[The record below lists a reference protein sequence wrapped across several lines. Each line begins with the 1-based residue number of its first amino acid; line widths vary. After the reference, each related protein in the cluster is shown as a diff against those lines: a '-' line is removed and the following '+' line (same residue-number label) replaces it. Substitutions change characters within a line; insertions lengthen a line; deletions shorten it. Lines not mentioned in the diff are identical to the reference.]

1 MVSVS
6 ASSQMGSTLTYFAET
21 DTSAMPVYMDGSS
34 VAIGLQVNWNG
45 VGTVTVIVSD
55 ENGLSD
61 TTSFQVTVTPVNDP
75 PENFSILYPTLLD
88 TFTTHANANATIP
101 FIWEKSN
108 DVDSDV
114 TYKLTIELE
123 FFGNIYTDVHENLAD
138 TTIGISAN
146 SLDALL
152 NATGQDIAE
161 LSYTIEAS
169 DEEFIISSNTTGN
182 FVLTRTF
189 LSTHDNNLIPK
200 AFTLHQNYPNPFN
213 PTTRIQYDLPES
225 KFVNINIYDV
235 IGRKIK
241 LLVNNVQDAGY
252 RSVYW
257 DATNNLGQPV
267 SAGMYIYTIQA
278 GEFVQTRKMVL
289 MK

>member
-1 MVSVS
+1 MEQTVNILIDLTEPSNQELKITLDWKPNVKS
-6 ASSQMGSTLTYFAET
+6 FEFSLPIWTPGSYKVRDHVQYL
-21 DTSAMPVYMDGSS
+21 
-34 VAIGLQVNWNG
+34 
-45 VGTVTVIVSD
+45 
-55 ENGLSD
+55 
-61 TTSFQVTVTPVNDP
+61 
-75 PENFSILYPTLLD
+75 
-88 TFTTHANANATIP
+88 
-101 FIWEKSN
+101 
-108 DVDSDV
+108 
-114 TYKLTIELE
+114 YKLHLSQGEKTIETKRTAT
-123 FFGNIYTDVHENLAD
+123 NMW
-138 TTIGISAN
+138 SAN
-146 SLDALL
+146 LTTLER
-152 NATGQDIAE
+152 IK

-225 KFVNINIYDV
+225 KFVNIDIYDV

-241 LLVNNVQDAGY
+241 SLVNIVQDAGY

-267 SAGMYIYTIQA
+267 SAGMYIYTVNA
-278 GEFVQTRKMVL
+278 GEFRTTSKMAL
-289 MK
+289 IK